1 MGMKKIIFTFIA
13 LLVLVSIVVVGN
25 EFNKNKNEVKEL
37 EGKVDILTSSYP
49 DIYNYI
55 NSVSYNNFASFLSD
69 NKDKNALVYVG
80 RPTCGD
86 CTVFEPKLIQEI
98 KENKLQGKMLY
109 LNVAK
114 IRKNEQEWDEFKS
127 KYNILYTPTL
137 AVFRNGK
144 LIKQVGWTPSN
155 GIDMDEINLFLSDTS
170 KFDNIN

>member
-1 MGMKKIIFTFIA
+1 MKKIIFTFIA

-55 NSVSYNNFASFLSD
+55 NSVSYNNFDSFLSD
-69 NKDKNALVYVG
+69 NKDKNVLVYVG

-86 CTVFEPKLIQEI
+86 CTVFEPKLIKEI
-98 KENKLQGKMLY
+98 KENKLQGKMVY

-114 IRKNEQEWDEFKS
+114 IRKNEQEWNEFKN

-137 AVFRNGK
+137 A
-144 LIKQVGWTPSN
+144 
-155 GIDMDEINLFLSDTS
+155 
-170 KFDNIN
+170 